1 MGTKRN
7 RFFWSLVA
15 ALALMVL
22 CAAGALAAEGA
33 GQVDINQATVE
44 EMTELEGVGP
54 GYAQKIVE
62 YREQN
67 GPFDKP
73 EDIMKVKGIG
83 QRIWDANK
91 DRIKTK

>member
-1 MGTKRN
+1 MGAIKKQCFGVFAAV
-7 RFFWSLVA
+7 FF
-15 ALALMVL
+15 LMMF
-22 CAAGALAAEGA
+22 CAAAVGAAETV
-33 GQVDINQATVE
+33 GQININEATVE
-44 EMTELEGVGP
+44 ELTDLEGVGP

-62 YREQN
+62 YRKEN

-83 QRIWDANK
+83 DKIWETNK